1 MLESAGSHVG
11 LCLDKTPTT
20 IDFVSKLPTIVYV
33 WTNGAPSSEVQGET
47 GMSAGKITKLRIKK
61 KILSKTY
68 NQPEYISFNR
78 FKIFEP

>member
-47 GMSAGKITKLRIKK
+47 GMSAGKITK
-61 KILSKTY
+61 
-68 NQPEYISFNR
+68 
-78 FKIFEP
+78 